1 MAISKTFSGLMAAAL
16 LAASLAPAG
25 SALAAQSPQRVAVV
39 ASSLASPRG
48 LALDGKGNLYI
59 AEAGRGGDQVVTIG
73 EGEEKREF
81 KIGTT
86 GQITRVTSDGA
97 KEVVVGGLMSYVAF
111 EGEALGPQGIA
122 YADGALWL
130 TTSGIP
136 AGAPQGP
143 RDGALLRVD
152 AESRAITNVANLQAH
167 EFSKNPDGFLPDSNP
182 FGLAV
187 GDDGMAYVADAG
199 GNTLLSVDPS
209 NGTLKTVAVFDGFPL
224 PKELQGPGPFAQG
237 NPGRNGAMERD
248 PVPTGV
254 AIAPDGN
261 IYVGFLSGFPFL
273 TDGTKVVNVTPA
285 GVVRDAATGLT
296 QVLDVA
302 VGPDGMLYASQFN
315 EFSLISQPPGYAP
328 GTGKVVR
335 IMHDGSKQTVADG
348 LDFPTGLEFDA
359 SGNLYVAVNS
369 LSPTDGQV
377 IRIANVTSGG
387 VGMPRTG
394 AGFPL
399 DTALYLSLIA
409 VAAGCALR
417 FATPAFASRQ
427 TRDLR

>member
-1 MAISKTFSGLMAAAL
+1 MAITRIFSGLMAAAL

-25 SALAAQSPQRVAVV
+25 SALAAQTAQSATIV
-39 ASSLASPRG
+39 ASGLASPRG
-48 LALDGKGNLYI
+48 LAMDGKGNLYI
-59 AEAGRGGDQVVTIG
+59 AEAGRGGDQVITIG

-81 KIGTT
+81 KTGMT
-86 GQITRVTSDGA
+86 GQITKVRSDGT
-97 KEVVVGGLMSYVAF
+97 KEVVVAGLMSLVAF

-130 TTSGIP
+130 TTSCLP
-136 AGAPQGP
+136 AGAPKGP
-143 RDGALLRVD
+143 WDGALLRVD
-152 AESRAITNVANLQAH
+152 TESGAITKVADLQAY
-167 EFSKNPDGFLPDSNP
+167 EFSKNPDGFFPDSNP

-199 GNTLLSVDPS
+199 ANTLLRVDPS
-209 NGTLKTVAVFDGFPL
+209 NGTVETVAVFDGFPL
-224 PKELQGPGPFAQG
+224 PKELQGPGPFEQG
-237 NPGRNGAMERD
+237 NPGRNGAMELD

-254 AIAPDGN
+254 AIAPDGS

-273 TDGTKVVNVTPA
+273 TGMTKVVNVSA
-285 GVVRDAATGLT
+285 DGVVSDAATGLT

-302 VGPDGMLYASQFN
+302 VGSDGMLYASQFN
-315 EFSLISQPPGYAP
+315 EFSLMSQPPGYAP
-328 GTGKVVR
+328 GTGKVIR
-335 IMHDGSKQTVADG
+335 IMNDGSTQTVADG

-359 SGNLYVAVNS
+359 IGNLYVAVNS

-387 VGMPRTG
+387 VGMPSTG
-394 AGFPL
+394 TGFPL
-399 DTALYLSLIA
+399 ETALYLSLIA
-409 VAAGCALR
+409 LAAGCAIR

-427 TRDLR
+427 TRELR